1 MSRSVRQRRVMA
13 AAEALAEALAEADL
27 KPSEMLDVGAALDRG
42 CHRLATRANAMDQ
55 LAQFGPFILLLPLP
69 TVLGVIVLVYLVR
82 LNKKI
87 DGVINR

>member
-55 LAQFGPFILLLPLP
+55 LAQMFR
-69 TVLGVIVLVYLVR
+69 TDAVISCGMTAGMLEE
-82 LNKKI
+82 
-87 DGVINR
+87 D